1 MAGGKETP
9 RQKMIGMMYLVL
21 TALLALNVSNAV
33 LEKFA
38 IIDETLI
45 TLIREGGEKNEN
57 KLKAVLGSTSTEPKV
72 LEAKAK
78 AQKVR
83 DLTKEAVAYLDD
95 LKAKMKVEADGKVI
109 PAEELVLNTN
119 RAEELM
125 LDHRK
130 PEVGQGYEKKLNEY
144 VTKLNES
151 WAPSKA
157 SLPS

>member
-38 IIDETLI
+38 IIDSTLSDFLLESDKKNAS
-45 TLIREGGEKNEN
+45 TLAGIQNS
-57 KLKAVLGSTSTEPKV
+57 KADATLVKEQG
-72 LEAKAK
+72 AK

-83 DLTKEAVAYLDD
+83 DLAKKTVAD
-95 LKAKMKVEADGKVI
+95 LEEFKKKMKTEPDGKAI
-109 PAEELVLNTN
+109 EGEELVLNTV

-125 LDHRK
+125 LDSKK
-130 PEVGQGYEKKLNEY
+130 PEVGQSYEKTIN
-144 VTKLNES
+144 
-151 WAPSKA
+151 A
-157 SLPS
+157 